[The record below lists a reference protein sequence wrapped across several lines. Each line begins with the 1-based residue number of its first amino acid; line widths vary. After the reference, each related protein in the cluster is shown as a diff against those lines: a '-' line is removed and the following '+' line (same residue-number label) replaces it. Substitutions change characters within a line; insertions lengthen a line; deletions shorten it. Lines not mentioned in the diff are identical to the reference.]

1 MAKKI
6 KVAQVIAGTDV
17 AGAKGYTIQLATMC
31 DKSRFEV
38 VHIHVH
44 EGMTTVEARQ
54 AGIEPYIIGQ
64 NPYKLA
70 KLMKSLNLDLIHTH
84 GVRANFLGRYA
95 SRKTGI
101 PNICTMHSDSRLD
114 YGSKLKERAVWF
126 ADNVGNSWCNGFIG
140 VSKDMS
146 EKLAIRGIPREK
158 IHTVYN
164 GIDLREVRSNANNEE
179 TKKKLGIDP
188 KLRLIGT
195 VGRLV
200 EVKGHDDM
208 VAALPFILQKVPNAA
223 LLIIGDGRCQEPL
236 REQSIKLRI
245 QDRVFLPGRI
255 KFPWDLMKACE
266 IGCFPSINEAI
277 GLALLE
283 YMALEVPIVATSVG
297 GIPEVITKPEYGLLV
312 PPKNPRE
319 LAMAIINVMTNSE
332 LASSLGK
339 AGRAR
344 VEERFTTE
352 KMLEETQKVWEMYAR
367 KSG

>member
-6 KVAQVIAGTDV
+6 KLAQVIAGTDV
-17 AGAKGYTIQLATMC
+17 AGAKGYTIQLATEC
-31 DKSRFEV
+31 DKTRFDV
-38 VHIHVH
+38 CHIHVH

-54 AGIEPYIIGQ
+54 AGIEPHIIGQ

-70 KLMKSLNLDLIHTH
+70 KLMKELNLDLIHTH

-95 SRKTGI
+95 SRLTGI

-126 ADNVGNSWCNGFIG
+126 ADNVGNSWCNAFIG
-140 VSKDMS
+140 VSRDMS
-146 EKLAIRGIPREK
+146 EKLMARGIPSEK
-158 IHTVYN
+158 VFTVYN
-164 GIDLREVRSNANNEE
+164 GIDLRDVQSTADKAQ
-179 TKKKLGIDP
+179 TKQRFGIEP

-200 EVKGHDDM
+200 EVKGHDDL
-208 VAALPFILQKVPNAA
+208 VAALPFILQKVPDAA
-223 LLIIGDGRCQEPL
+223 VLIVGDGRCQEPL

-255 KFPWDLMKACE
+255 KRPWDLMHACDV
-266 IGCFPSINEAI
+266 GCFPSINEAI

-283 YMALEVPIVATSVG
+283 YMALDVPIVATNVG
-297 GIPEVITKPEYGLLV
+297 GIPEVITKSEYGILV

-319 LAMAIINVMTNSE
+319 LANAIIDVMTKPE
-332 LASSLGK
+332 LAAGLAK

-344 VEERFTTE
+344 VEERFTTQ
-352 KMLEETQKVWEMYAR
+352 KMLEETQKVWELMAR
-367 KSG
+367 KSV

>member
-6 KVAQVIAGTDV
+6 RVAQVIAGTDV

-31 DKSRFEV
+31 DKSKFEV
-38 VHIHVH
+38 CHIHIN

-54 AGIEPYIIGQ
+54 AGIEPYILGQ
-64 NPYKLA
+64 NPYGLA
-70 KLMKSLNLDLIHTH
+70 RLMRKLNLDLIHTH

-95 SRKTGI
+95 TKLTGI

-126 ADNVGNSWCNGFIG
+126 ADNIGNSWCNGFIG
-140 VSKDMS
+140 VSRDMS

-164 GIDLREVRSNANNEE
+164 GIDLNEVRSGANPEA

-200 EVKGHDDM
+200 EVKGHNDM
-208 VAALPFILQKVPNAA
+208 VSALPFIMQKVPEAA
-223 LLIIGDGRCQEPL
+223 LLIIGDGRCLEPL
-236 REQSIKLRI
+236 RQQSENLKI

-255 KFPWDLMKACE
+255 KFPWNEMKACE

-283 YMALEVPIVATSVG
+283 FMALEVPIVATNVG
-297 GIPEVITKPEYGLLV
+297 GIPEVITKPDYGVLV

-319 LAMAIINVMTNSE
+319 LANAIINVMTNSE
-332 LASSLGK
+332 VAKSLGK
-339 AGRAR
+339 NGRAR
-344 VEERFTTE
+344 VEEQFTTQ
-352 KMLEETQKVWEMYAR
+352 KMLEETQKVWEMYAKR
-367 KSG
+367 S

>member
-17 AGAKGYTIQLATMC
+17 AGAKGYTIQLANMC
-31 DKSRFEV
+31 DRSKFDV
-38 VHIHVH
+38 CHIHVH

-54 AGIEPYIIGQ
+54 AGIEPHIISQ

-70 KLMKSLNLDLIHTH
+70 KLMKSLGLDLIHTH

-95 SRKTGI
+95 TRITGI

-126 ADNVGNSWCNGFIG
+126 ADNVGNSWCNAFIG
-140 VSKDMS
+140 VSQDMS

-164 GIDLREVRSNANNEE
+164 GIDLSEVRSSADAAK
-179 TKKKLGIDP
+179 TKERYGIDP

-200 EVKGHDDM
+200 EVKGHNDM
-208 VAALPFILQKVPNAA
+208 VSALPFIMQKVPNAA
-223 LLIIGDGRCQEPL
+223 LLIVGDGRCHEPL
-236 REQSIKLRI
+236 REQAERLKI

-255 KFPWDLMKACE
+255 KFPWDLMKACDV
-266 IGCFPSINEAI
+266 GCFPSINEAI

-283 YMALEVPIVATSVG
+283 YMALEVPIVATNVG
-297 GIPEVITKPEYGLLV
+297 GIPEVITKPDYGILV

-319 LAMAIINVMTNSE
+319 LATAIINVMTDPA
-332 LASSLGK
+332 LAAKLAK

-344 VEERFTTE
+344 VEERFTTQ
-352 KMLEETQKVWEMYAR
+352 KMLEETQKVWEKYAR